1 MKIRMFS
8 KILTVLREKRSL
20 LFEYGFYLF
29 VVVFILYLAPN
40 FLMEKIVVDGTS
52 MQDSLQNGE
61 QVLIEKVS
69 RYFDGPDRFDIIVF
83 TKKTAKAEKVYIKRI
98 IGMPGDKVQIVGN
111 NIFIND
117 QILPESYGK
126 NAMLTEGIAAEP
138 LVLGEDEYFVLGD
151 HRSVSVDSRS
161 ENVGV
166 VKKNEIDGV
175 VVLRIYPFAKF
186 GKVD

>member
-1 MKIRMFS
+1 MLNKIFT
-8 KILTVLREKRSL
+8 ILRDKKSIIL
-20 LFEYGFYLF
+20 EYGFYLF
-29 VVVFILYLAPN
+29 VIVFILYLAPT
-40 FLMEKIVVDGTS
+40 FLLEKIVVDGTS

-83 TKKTAKAEKVYIKRI
+83 TKKTANAKKVYIKRV

-111 NIFIND
+111 DIYIND
-117 QILPESYGK
+117 QILPENYGK

-138 LVLGEDEYFVLGD
+138 IVLGEDEYFVLGD

-161 ENVGV
+161 KSVGV
-166 VKKNEIDGV
+166 VKKSEIDGV
-175 VVLRIYPFAKF
+175 VLVRIYPFDKF